1 MAKIQPNGIEPGGS
15 QFGTTIQHSDPAKF
29 RNTGSGQ
36 KKKGSGGDTIMCGP
50 HGTTFVVDESHI
62 KMPNADRRP
71 KAEKVIAGSDQH
83 LETSKHKTA
92 DEFSASKSGSEGPS
106 TRAYPL
112 AREYEKSGKTDKK
125 SHRLKT
131 V

>member
-1 MAKIQPNGIEPGGS
+1 MAKIQPNGIEKGGS

-29 RNTGSGQ
+29 RNTGTGQ
-36 KKKGSGGDTIMCGP
+36 KKKGSGGDTIHCGP
-50 HGTTFVVDESHI
+50 HGTTFVEDSSHI
-62 KMPNADRRP
+62 KMPHADKPP
-71 KAEKVIAGSDQH
+71 KGVKVISDSKQH
-83 LETSKHKTA
+83 LETSKHETA
-92 DEFSASKSGSEGPS
+92 GEFSASKSGSEGPT

-112 AREYEKSGKTDKK
+112 AREYEKSGKSDKK